1 MSTTNTIPHK
11 RLSIVSAAILV
22 SFLTLLTAC
31 DSNPIEKI
39 QSLTEDKYPVANM
52 PDEPLDT
59 PLEINIETKRLA
71 MTSSWSAG
79 VKDDGT
85 LWTWGTGGLLRET
98 KTGQDPTPRQ
108 VAGVND
114 AVVVSGSGGHMLLL
128 RKDGTVWGWGSNSHG
143 EIDPSDD
150 DTFIEELRQIKD
162 IEDVVYIHAGQ
173 QASIFVNSKGKLF
186 FLGNNETGVVNGN
199 IQKKF
204 SSPVLVEG
212 FEHII
217 KAEGSAGAI
226 VALNEDGAIVSSSS
240 TLDSLGNPNAKKII
254 INDEKIYYPPV
265 IVAFPEK
272 AVDFTKGYANFA
284 LLEDGSVWSWR
295 SHKWSA
301 QNESKETFIKSP
313 QEVEGLSKIIRL
325 NSISANSINGDLYT
339 WGNYVY
345 SSESSSTKDYI
356 QKPILI
362 AQNIMVDHYGT
373 GGFADYSFIDDKGNA
388 WMWGD
393 KSDRGQWG
401 IGKITE
407 DYMPKEFVLSLHESL
422 FNTHADK

>member
-1 MSTTNTIPHK
+1 MAT
-11 RLSIVSAAILV
+11 LAILLKK
-22 SFLTLLTAC
+22 SPSIAALLTLVLIASMLSAC
-31 DSNPIEKI
+31 DSSPIEQIKA
-39 QSLTEDKYPVANM
+39 LTEDKYPVANM
-52 PDEPLDT
+52 QDEPLET
-59 PLEINIETKRLA
+59 PLEINIEPKRLA

-85 LWTWGTGGLLRET
+85 LWTWGTSGLLRET

-108 VAGVND
+108 IAGVND
-114 AVVVSGSGGHMLLL
+114 AVAVSGGSGHMLLL
-128 RKDGTVWGWGSNSHG
+128 REDGTVWGWGSNSHG

-150 DTFIEELRQIKD
+150 DTFIEDLRQING

-173 QASIFVNSKGKLF
+173 QASIFVNSRGKLF

-212 FEHII
+212 FEHIV

-240 TLDSLGNPNAKKII
+240 TLDSLGNPNAKKIT
-254 INDEKIYYPPV
+254 INDGKTYYRP
-265 IVAFPEK
+265 IIIALPEK

-295 SHKWSA
+295 SHEWSA

-339 WGNYVY
+339 WGHYVY
-345 SSESSSTKDYI
+345 SSEYSSNKDYV
-356 QKPILI
+356 QKPIRI
-362 AQNIMVDHYGT
+362 AQNIMVDQYGT

-401 IGKITE
+401 TGEITE
-407 DYMPKEFVLSLHESL
+407 DYMPKEFVLSLHQSL
-422 FNTHADK
+422 FNIHVNQ